1 MGGAVF
7 LQFFGLR
14 QSMIG
19 VMAVMATSFKRTHA
33 SPAVFRAPDAM
44 VGHYQP
50 MPPPE
55 TPGHSGKSLVGS
67 LLISPGPWCTQ
78 CFVCALKEYVSPV
91 LWKIC
96 NQIPLASKVKFSEG
110 SQSLSQIPRMG
121 NVLRALELLSQCKNF
136 LDIIVLQ
143 FVLMSNYLLLN
154 VCCGYVYIMKIQV
167 NLMKMEVLYYCSSLS
182 PKFFDR

>member
-14 QSMIG
+14 QSMVG

-33 SPAVFRAPDAM
+33 SPAVFRSPDAM

-136 LDIIVLQ
+136 FDIIVLQ
-143 FVLMSNYLLLN
+143 FVGSLL
-154 VCCGYVYIMKIQV
+154 IW
-167 NLMKMEVLYYCSSLS
+167 
-182 PKFFDR
+182 